1 MRATQQ
7 PAPFLPET
15 LATDPTLQEQFLSP
29 VMQVLQN
36 YVRNTLDCPEMSDA
50 EFVRLGC
57 RRVLS
62 QARSGR
68 DFLQA
73 EQEQGAAGLKRSNFF
88 AVLHSGR
95 RQALLHEC
103 AIQLYLEGSR
113 QLLQAGQ
120 DLLAAFPLLRGR
132 AVWAVDGHQIEH
144 ACHALKDPQG
154 RFVGS
159 KSLYLLCLHTGLVH
173 NLCPVQGE
181 GLYRHEMP
189 VFRERLPAWLA
200 QQKPSAKT
208 LPPILVLDPAYV
220 DKQFWTRMKL
230 ASQAGA
236 LAITRTKENMKPQRF
251 GALEWDRQDQIN
263 LGVQAQSRVGFEG
276 SACMRLIEYVD
287 PETGERYE
295 FLTTEMDLPPG
306 LIAWL
311 YLLRW
316 RIEKVFDTAKN
327 KLQETKAWASGTV
340 AQQIQGHF
348 FALTHNLLVLFRH
361 YLESAHGLKETKL
374 IRKRDSALE
383 QRRERAQAA
392 GRQVHPLHA
401 KMPPVVQLSLQFI
414 RTLRNYISQGVSL
427 AASIAR
433 FEAMLA
439 SYL

>member
-1 MRATQQ
+1 
-7 PAPFLPET
+7 
-15 LATDPTLQEQFLSP
+15 
-29 VMQVLQN
+29 MQVLQN
-36 YVRNTLDCPEMSDA
+36 YVRNTLDCSEMSDA

-68 DFLQA
+68 DFLQC
-73 EQEQGAAGLKRSNFF
+73 EQEQGAVGLKRSNFF

-103 AIQLYLEGSR
+103 ATQLYLEGSR
-113 QLLQAGQ
+113 LLLQGGQ
-120 DLLAAFPLLRGR
+120 DLLAAFPRLRGR

-144 ACHALKDPQG
+144 AVHALKDPEG

-181 GLYRHEMP
+181 GVYRHEMP
-189 VFRERLPAWLA
+189 VFRERRPAWLA
-200 QQKPSAKT
+200 HQKPSAKT
-208 LPPILVLDPAYV
+208 LPPILVLDPAYL

-251 GALEWDRQDQIN
+251 GALEWDRRDPLN

-276 SACMRLIEYVD
+276 SVCMRLIEYVD

-340 AQQIQGHF
+340 A
-348 FALTHNLLVLFRH
+348 
-361 YLESAHGLKETKL
+361 
-374 IRKRDSALE
+374 
-383 QRRERAQAA
+383 
-392 GRQVHPLHA
+392 
-401 KMPPVVQLSLQFI
+401 
-414 RTLRNYISQGVSL
+414 
-427 AASIAR
+427 
-433 FEAMLA
+433 
-439 SYL
+439 